1 MTQAWWLLPV
11 ILVLSRMKQRLT
23 DPTWRVLDQPGISL
37 QDTDE
42 RQQMEKRWKRRR
54 KGGSSRKGRE
64 GEAGRKEGDRKKEEA
79 GGRKEEIVPVGI
91 RRHACPICGCSNE
104 KS

>member
-1 MTQAWWLLPV
+1 M
-11 ILVLSRMKQRLT
+11 ILVISRMKQRLT

-37 QDTDE
+37 QDTYE

-54 KGGSSRKGRE
+54 KGGSSRKGR
-64 GEAGRKEGDRKKEEA
+64 GAGRKGGDRKREEA
-79 GGRKEEIVPVGI
+79 GGRKEEIVPAGV